1 MTTTG
6 TTRTHSRTR
15 PAGWPASPALA
26 LLVLRVAIGAV
37 FIAHGAQKLF
47 VYGFAGTSGSFADM
61 GVPLATVAGPFVG
74 FIEFI
79 GGMLLVVGLLT
90 RIVAALLAVDMLVAG
105 FLVHLPNGIFST
117 DNGFELPLALVAVAV
132 AIIVAGAG
140 RFSMDGVLAGRR

>member
-1 MTTTG
+1 MTTTE
-6 TTRTHSRTR
+6 TTRTQSLTR
-15 PAGWPASPALA
+15 SAGWPASPALA

-74 FIEFI
+74 FVEFI

-90 RIVAALLAVDMLVAG
+90 RIVAALLAIDMLVAG

-132 AIIVAGAG
+132 AIIIAGAG
-140 RFSMDGVLAGRR
+140 QISVDARVTARR